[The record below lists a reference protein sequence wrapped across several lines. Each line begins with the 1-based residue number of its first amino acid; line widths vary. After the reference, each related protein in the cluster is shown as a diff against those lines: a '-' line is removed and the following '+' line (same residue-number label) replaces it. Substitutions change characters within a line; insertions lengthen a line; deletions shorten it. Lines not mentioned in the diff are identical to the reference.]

1 MEKLNVAVVGATE
14 FAGRAFIKVLEQR
27 RFPVASIR
35 LFATEH
41 SPGKELFFDHQRI
54 QIEEIVPDAF
64 KDTDVVFFFA
74 GADVSRRLVP
84 LAVGAGAVVIDNSA
98 AFSSEAGVP
107 LVVPEVNLG
116 DIEWHKGIIAN
127 PSCPAI
133 QLAVTLNP
141 LHKVIPVKRVVLST
155 YQSVS
160 GSGAAAMKELTN
172 QTRLVLDG
180 YRVCPHV
187 YAHQI
192 AFNVLPEIGLFL
204 DSGYTREEQRIADET
219 CKILHVDK
227 IAMSA
232 TCVRVPVYFGDSASV
247 HIEFESSMS
256 PDKVRR
262 LLAEAP
268 GLRIIDDCSVSL
280 YPQPWAISGS
290 NLILIGRI
298 RKDLSLPNGVV
309 LWVVADNIHK
319 CTALNAVLILEEG
332 VHKGWINK
340 TSKTQEVLK

>member
-1 MEKLNVAVVGATE
+1 MEKLNIAVVGATGL
-14 FAGRAFIKVLEQR
+14 AGREFIKILEQR

-35 LFATEH
+35 LFASEH
-41 SPGKELFFDHQRI
+41 SSGTELFFDHQRI
-54 QIEEIVPDAF
+54 KIEEIIPDAF

-74 GADVSRRLVP
+74 GTAVSRRLVP

-98 AFSSEAGVP
+98 AFSGEAGVP
-107 LVVPEVNLG
+107 LVVPEVNPS

-127 PSCPAI
+127 PNCSTI

-141 LHKVIPVKRVVLST
+141 LHKIIPVKRVVLST

-160 GSGAAAMKELTN
+160 GSGAEATKELAS

-204 DSGYTREEQRIADET
+204 DTGYTREEQRIADET
-219 CKILHVDK
+219 GKVMHVDK
-227 IAMSA
+227 IAISA
-232 TCVRVPVYFGDSASV
+232 TCVRVPVYFSDSASV
-247 HIEFESSMS
+247 HIEFESSIS
-256 PDKVRR
+256 SDKVRR

-268 GLRIIDDCSVSL
+268 GIRIIDDCSVSL

-290 NLILIGRI
+290 NHIFIGRI
-298 RKDLSLPNGVV
+298 RKDLSLSSGVV
-309 LWVVADNIHK
+309 LWVVTDNIHK

-332 VHKGWINK
+332 VHKGWIK
-340 TSKTQEVLK
+340 ITRKTQEVLK